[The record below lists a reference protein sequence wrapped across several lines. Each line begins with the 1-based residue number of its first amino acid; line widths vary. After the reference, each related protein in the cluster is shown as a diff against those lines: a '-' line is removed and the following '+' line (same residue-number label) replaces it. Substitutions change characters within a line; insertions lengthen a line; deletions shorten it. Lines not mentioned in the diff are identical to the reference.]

1 MAHRDGQLDAVI
13 VGAGVIGLSCA
24 WRLARRGLA
33 VRVLERDL
41 PGAGASGVA
50 AGMLAPVGE
59 ASWGEEDLLALGLRS
74 HALWPSFAAELAEA
88 SGREIGFLGTGAL
101 HVALDRDE
109 AEVLRR
115 RFELMRSLGLEAE
128 WLRATRCRALE
139 PGLATAISAG
149 ISAPHEAALDPR
161 RLVEALR
168 VAAERAGAD
177 VRVGSEVAAVI
188 LQGGAA
194 RAVRTTDG
202 TEHRGGAVVLAAG
215 AWSGSDLLPGGFSPP
230 IRPVKGQI
238 LTLRAAA
245 GSPVCERIVVSER
258 VYMVPRG
265 DGRLVVGATVEEK
278 GFDLRVT
285 AGGVHELLREAYR
298 ALPEIAEAELVETVA
313 GLRPGSPDNAPI
325 VGRSGVDGLLLAS
338 GHFRNGILLAPVT
351 AEGIAAELAGGDPIE
366 ELKVADPGRFRLAVV
381 K

>member
-1 MAHRDGQLDAVI
+1 MAA
-13 VGAGVIGLSCA
+13 C
-24 WRLARRGLA
+24 
-33 VRVLERDL
+33 
-41 PGAGASGVA
+41 
-50 AGMLAPVGE
+50 
-59 ASWGEEDLLALGLRS
+59 
-74 HALWPSFAAELAEA
+74 
-88 SGREIGFLGTGAL
+88 
-101 HVALDRDE
+101 DE
-109 AEVLRR
+109 
-115 RFELMRSLGLEAE
+115 
-128 WLRATRCRALE
+128 CRALE

-265 DGRLVVGATVEEK
+265 DGRLVVGATVEEQ

-298 ALPEIAEAELVETVA
+298 ALPEIAELSWSRRLPGCGRARRTTLRSSAVRASTGCCSRA
-313 GLRPGSPDNAPI
+313 GTSATGSCSP
-325 VGRSGVDGLLLAS
+325 R
-338 GHFRNGILLAPVT
+338 
-351 AEGIAAELAGGDPIE
+351 
-366 ELKVADPGRFRLAVV
+366 
-381 K
+381 